1 MNKPQNKVNG
11 KALQL
16 YVEQMLVSHTAFK
29 KALDSLE
36 QAFNA
41 APIIKDPTGLFIIGE
56 SRTGKSRVIEEFM
69 DAHPPIRSVEGLEM
83 PIVKVLVP
91 SKPSVKGLAAEIL
104 RAIGDPLA
112 DKGTEQVMTARLL
125 IYLKRC
131 KVGVLIL
138 DEGQHLVDK
147 SAKYTLIHHVSDWL
161 KNLMNQS
168 KVIVVIAG
176 LEYAQTILSQNEQ
189 LRGRFANKISMP
201 RFDWRID
208 QSRSEFLG
216 LLAGFNEFLKV
227 HFSLPDIS
235 GHDLALR
242 FYLASGGL
250 TGYVFNILRKTV
262 WDVVE
267 DDRTT
272 IHLEDFDF
280 GYRSMVQFQDQH
292 QISPFSREFKLDD
305 GQAFEKALNIGLRS
319 GDYRPE
325 KRMRIFHR

>member
-1 MNKPQNKVNG
+1 MNKSQSKFDPNT
-11 KALQL
+11 LRL
-16 YVEQMLVSHTAFK
+16 HVERMLVTHTAFK

-41 APIIKDPTGLFIIGE
+41 APTIQDPMGLFIIGE
-56 SRTGKSRVIEEFM
+56 SRTGKSRLIEEFM
-69 DAHPPIRSVEGLEM
+69 DAHPTIRLLEGVEM

-104 RAIGDPLA
+104 RALGDPLA

-125 IYLKRC
+125 IFLKFC
-131 KVGVLIL
+131 KVRLLIL

-147 SAKYTLIHHVSDWL
+147 SSKYTLIHHVSDWL

-201 RFDWRID
+201 RFDWREE
-208 QSRSEFLG
+208 QSRNEFLG
-216 LLAGFNEFLKV
+216 LLAGFNEYMKEQ
-227 HFSLPDIS
+227 FSLPDLS
-235 GHDLALR
+235 QHEVALR

-262 WDVVE
+262 WNVVE
-267 DDRTT
+267 DGRTA
-272 IHLEDFDF
+272 INLEDFDD
-280 GYRSMVQFQDQH
+280 GYQSMVQFQDQH
-292 QISPFSREFKLDD
+292 QISPFSRNFKLND
-305 GQAFEKALNIGLRS
+305 GQVYEKARSIGLRS
-319 GDYRPE
+319 EDYKPE
-325 KRMRIFHR
+325 KRPNIIK